1 MSRVAPLIWIEIY
14 DRLQAK
20 IPIGGHIM
28 ICKQSRTDDVNGF
41 KFEYSVSVGHTHIGA
56 FGRLVDAKAG
66 AWEYWSKK
74 VMECLV

>member
-1 MSRVAPLIWIEIY
+1 
-14 DRLQAK
+14 
-20 IPIGGHIM
+20 M